1 MDNIYQQFKEIS
13 EGMENLSKVILYK
26 KLIKA
31 LQGIKEESEDDMTYE
46 TYEILITAFNDAIK
60 YRTKRELER
69 TEEDWTP
76 TSKEMPPE
84 GTYIITGKY
93 GKNRYIDIADY
104 NDGWNSYSDEY
115 KIHPEMHEVIAWME
129 LPEAYKGDDKT

>member
-1 MDNIYQQFKEIS
+1 MNDIYKQFKEIS

-26 KLIKA
+26 KIVKE
-31 LQGIKEESEDDMTYE
+31 LQRDKDESVDSMAHDFIID
-46 TYEILITAFNDAIK
+46 ILNDAIK

-69 TEEDWTP
+69 TEECWTP

-93 GKNRYIDIADY
+93 RKNRYIDIADY

-115 KIHPEMHEVIAWME
+115 KVHPEMHEVIAWME
-129 LPEAYKGDDKT
+129 LPEVYKGDDKT

>member
-1 MDNIYQQFKEIS
+1 MNDVYKQFGEIS
-13 EGMENLSKVILYK
+13 KYFENLSKALIYK
-26 KLIKA
+26 KLVKI
-31 LQGIKEESEDDMTYE
+31 LQETKEEEPDNAITYD
-46 TYEILITAFNDAIK
+46 ILIDAFNDAIK
-60 YRTKRELER
+60 YRTNRELEGK
-69 TEEDWTP
+69 TEEGWTP

-129 LPEAYKGDDKT
+129 LPEVYKGDDKT

>member
-1 MDNIYQQFKEIS
+1 MNDIYKQFKEIS

-26 KLIKA
+26 KMVKE
-31 LQGIKEESEDDMTYE
+31 LQKEKDESVDSMAHDFIIDM
-46 TYEILITAFNDAIK
+46 LKDAIR
-60 YRTKRELER
+60 YRTKCELEGK
-69 TEEDWTP
+69 TEDGWTP
-76 TSKEMPPE
+76 TSEEMPPE

-129 LPEAYKGDDKT
+129 LPEVYKGDDKT

>member
-1 MDNIYQQFKEIS
+1 MNDIYKQFGDIS
-13 EGMENLSKVILYK
+13 KYFENLSKALIYK
-26 KLIKA
+26 KLVKI
-31 LQGIKEESEDDMTYE
+31 LQETKEEEPDNAITYD
-46 TYEILITAFNDAIK
+46 ILIDALNDAIK
-60 YRTKRELER
+60 YRTKCELEGK
-69 TEEDWTP
+69 TEEYWTP

-115 KIHPEMHEVIAWME
+115 KAHPEMHEVIAWMK
-129 LPEAYKGDDKT
+129 LPEVYKGDDKT

>member
-1 MDNIYQQFKEIS
+1 MNDIYKQFKEIS

-26 KLIKA
+26 KLIDVLQEEKEGSADEMAYDFIFDA
-31 LQGIKEESEDDMTYE
+31 LK
-46 TYEILITAFNDAIK
+46 DAIK
-60 YRTKRELER
+60 YRTKRELEGK
-69 TEEDWTP
+69 TEEGWTP
-76 TSKEMPPE
+76 TSIKMPPE

-93 GKNRYIDIADY
+93 GKNRYIDIAYY
-104 NDGWNSYSDEY
+104 NHGWDSYSDEY

>member
-1 MDNIYQQFKEIS
+1 MNDIYKQFKEIS

-31 LQGIKEESEDDMTYE
+31 LQEDKDESVDSMAHDFIID
-46 TYEILITAFNDAIK
+46 ILNDAIK
-60 YRTKRELER
+60 YRTQRELER

-129 LPEAYKGDDKT
+129 LPEPYKGDDKT

>member
-1 MDNIYQQFKEIS
+1 MNDIYKQFKEIS

-26 KLIKA
+26 K
-31 LQGIKEESEDDMTYE
+31 MV
-46 TYEILITAFNDAIK
+46 EILQEEKEGLADEMAYDFVIDALNDAIK
-60 YRTKRELER
+60 YRTKCELER
-69 TEEDWTP
+69 TEEGWTP
-76 TSKEMPPE
+76 TSKEMPPG

>member
-1 MDNIYQQFKEIS
+1 MNDIYKQFEEIS
-13 EGMENLSKVILYK
+13 KGMENLSKVILYK
-26 KLIKA
+26 KMVKE
-31 LQGIKEESEDDMTYE
+31 LQKTKDESVDSMAHDFIIDM
-46 TYEILITAFNDAIK
+46 LNDAIK
-60 YRTKRELER
+60 YRTNRELEGK
-69 TEEDWTP
+69 TEDGWTP

-93 GKNRYIDIADY
+93 EKNRYIDIADY

>member
-26 KLIKA
+26 KMVKE
-31 LQGIKEESEDDMTYE
+31 LQKDKDESVDSMAHDFIID
-46 TYEILITAFNDAIK
+46 ILNDAIK

-104 NDGWNSYSDEY
+104 NDGWDSYSNEY
-115 KIHPEMHEVIAWME
+115 KVHPEMHEVIAWME
-129 LPEAYKGDDKT
+129 LPEVYKGDDKT